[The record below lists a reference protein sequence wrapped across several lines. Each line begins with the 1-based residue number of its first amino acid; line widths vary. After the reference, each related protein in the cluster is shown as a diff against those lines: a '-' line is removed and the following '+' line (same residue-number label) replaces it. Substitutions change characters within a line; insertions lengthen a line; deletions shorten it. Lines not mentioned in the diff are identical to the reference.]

1 MDLVADVVEEGN
13 QSVLAASWMVS
24 PSPSSC
30 EFCSDRRVSRGVF
43 NEVTGLK
50 GVPST
55 AVDGNLLE
63 AINLALN
70 KFDKHYI
77 DRDLR
82 RTGQAVVLIT
92 AGTGVWLIDR
102 TLIEL
107 TKERLVDNGRRQ
119 LLCLGKCQYFP
130 SSYILFVVELIALER
145 KTNIII
151 NFNRSWM

>member
-1 MDLVADVVEEGN
+1 M
-13 QSVLAASWMVS
+13 
-24 PSPSSC
+24 C
-30 EFCSDRRVSRGVF
+30 RGVF

-107 TKERLVDNGRRQ
+107 TKERLVDNGIRQTLHHRQRRHCQ
-119 LLCLGKCQYFP
+119 LHHHQ
-130 SSYILFVVELIALER
+130 
-145 KTNIII
+145 
-151 NFNRSWM
+151 FNNY